1 MTDLPKRQLGRTG
14 LQVTMLGYGAM
25 ELRGAPRG
33 RDVGDQHA
41 QTILYA
47 VPDNGIKSAMIR
59 LSRWIGRAA
68 LALLCAILGYQILTT
83 AFASQESV
91 VVPGPALD
99 NPKAAGPTQTAVL
112 AGGCFW
118 GVHGVYQHVRGARE
132 VLSGYSGGTKAT
144 ADYETV
150 SRGES
155 GHAESVEIRFD
166 PKELS
171 YGEILQIFFSVA
183 HDPTQLNRQGPDV
196 GTQYRSA
203 IFYADESQKRI
214 AEAYIAQLDRAKVF
228 GRPIATKLERLTA
241 FYRAEAYHQDFL
253 LKNPSYPYI
262 VVHDLPKIA
271 SLKKV
276 FPASYRDQPVT
287 IETAR

>member
-1 MTDLPKRQLGRTG
+1 MVPLG
-14 LQVTMLGYGAM
+14 
-25 ELRGAPRG
+25 
-33 RDVGDQHA
+33 
-41 QTILYA
+41 
-47 VPDNGIKSAMIR
+47 
-59 LSRWIGRAA
+59 RWIGGVA
-68 LALLCAILGYQILTT
+68 LALTSTVLCYEMATIAL
-83 AFASQESV
+83 AAEEAV
-91 VVPGPALD
+91 VVPAPALD
-99 NPKAAGPTQTAVL
+99 NPKAAGPLQTAVV

-118 GVHGVYQHVRGARE
+118 GVHGVYQHVRGTRQ

-171 YGEILQIFFSVA
+171 YGDILQIYFSVA

-203 IFYADESQKRI
+203 IFSADESQRRI

-228 GRPIATKLERLTA
+228 RRAIVTRVERLTA
-241 FYRAEAYHQDFL
+241 FYPAEAYHQDFL
-253 LKNPSYPYI
+253 IKNPDYPYI
-262 VVHDLPKIA
+262 VVNDLPKIA
-271 SLKKV
+271 NLKRV
-276 FPASYRDQPVT
+276 FPARYREQPVT
-287 IETAR
+287 AQSAR